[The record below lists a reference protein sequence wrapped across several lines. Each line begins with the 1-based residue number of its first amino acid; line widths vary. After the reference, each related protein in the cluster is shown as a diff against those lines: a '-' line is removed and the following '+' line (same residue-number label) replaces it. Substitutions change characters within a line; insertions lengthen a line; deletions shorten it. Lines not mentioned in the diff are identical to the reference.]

1 MVAWVAIGAGGV
13 AAAAG
18 FAQTA
23 PGTVEIASVPLAIA
37 LLSTGW
43 LHLDVTP
50 TARSWPW
57 LAPGLLV
64 LLVHTVAQ
72 LWPWISLAYDALPWW
87 LWLGVGVGVG
97 GVILIVLAARCEQRI
112 TIFKAI
118 AVNISALR

>member
-18 FAQTA
+18 FAQSA
-23 PGTVEIASVPLAIA
+23 PDTVEIVSVPQAIA

-87 LWLGVGVGVG
+87 LWLGVGVG

>member
-18 FAQTA
+18 FAQSA
-23 PGTVEIASVPLAIA
+23 PDTVEIVSVPLAIA

>member
-50 TARSWPW
+50 TARRWPW

-64 LLVHTVAQ
+64 LIVLLVPSLLLDVTESPLWRVVGLGLVATVA
-72 LWPWISLAYDALPWW
+72 IV
-87 LWLGVGVGVG
+87 VG
-97 GVILIVLAARCEQRI
+97 
-112 TIFKAI
+112 
-118 AVNISALR
+118 AVRKVQPPS